1 MHVRRRAASFI
12 LLVLIAHPVAPF
24 TASSR
29 MHEEEQPEL
38 TRAERAIDRSDH
50 LKGDGWVQSLELAAA
65 HLTEDNLKVV
75 GVGCAVAGGI
85 LCLSKDVGTGLGW
98 VTAGGV
104 MAWSSRLVAKQRI
117 SNGLATTA
125 KRLAV
130 QNAELDADLSA
141 LKSVVNKFGHSASDI
156 EELVKTLGATWASYK
171 KENERHAELLDS
183 QARLQLLQLMQ
194 QFDADRD
201 SALDAA
207 EQRDAEAYLLAAF
220 PRADLSKKIGNHGSS
235 WTLGEL
241 ESMLLEDALS
251 NVAGATK
258 GESNN
263 QSAKA
268 GGGKAN
274 AKVAIDGPK
283 PSPKPSLMGAKA
295 AHSSSAAKANAKA
308 SKSESNNESK
318 VDGVKAPNSSP
329 NKSVHG

>member
-220 PRADLSKKIGNHGSS
+220 PRADLSKKIGEHGSS

-241 ESMLLEDALS
+241 ESMLLQDALS
-251 NVAGATK
+251 NVAGAAK

-263 QSAKA
+263 QSATA
-268 GGGKAN
+268 EGGNAN

-283 PSPKPSLMGAKA
+283 SSPKPSFMGAR
-295 AHSSSAAKANAKA
+295 ANTKA
-308 SKSESNNESK
+308 SKSESNDQSS
-318 VDGVKAPNSSP
+318 GAKAPNSSP
-329 NKSVHG
+329 NQSVHG